1 MINLIVSHEMWTLKL
16 VTTVQINTSSLYI
29 LLEVGGV
36 GGNTGLRILMW
47 KGAVN
52 LERELESIWNSTWY
66 LRSGLHEV

>member
-1 MINLIVSHEMWTLKL
+1 M
-16 VTTVQINTSSLYI
+16 
-29 LLEVGGV
+29 

-52 LERELESIWNSTWY
+52 LERELESIWNATWY